1 MGHNAASEKHSKKS
15 SKELNGNTKITQENQ
30 NDSKKAALPKKVYT
44 HRNSVLTDLMEVN
57 HLQTVYNI
65 SVAIFV
71 LLLIN
76 LTIYYIALPE
86 IYWKDMEVL
95 FWAVSN
101 KQLILKMLIFFH
113 IFPFLVL
120 YGFKTWIR
128 ARNKINTKLADVL
141 FLFIYITSITFL
153 FVVTSYKV
161 VQIGFRPISNFIIIS
176 EQIRIFMKVYSF
188 VRESAPRVLQYVPS
202 KDGKQEHYLY
212 PTISHYS
219 YYLYCPATIYK
230 DSYPR
235 KKEINYNFV
244 AAQLFRFFACIV
256 ISYCAC
262 VRFLV
267 NIYRDVGSTPFTMK
281 EAVMTLAVSMF
292 LGTLCMFMMFYGFL
306 HSWLNIW
313 AELLRF
319 ADREF
324 YKDWWNSTSF
334 SQYYKKWN
342 AVVYDWLYAYVYI
355 DLNQIGLSR
364 SLSLVL
370 VFIFSSAIH
379 EYLIALSLGFFYPV
393 LAVTYLTV
401 GGKNF
406 EVYSK

>member
-1 MGHNAASEKHSKKS
+1 MCRHLFHG
-15 SKELNGNTKITQENQ
+15 
-30 NDSKKAALPKKVYT
+30 
-44 HRNSVLTDLMEVN
+44 VL
-57 HLQTVYNI
+57 
-65 SVAIFV
+65 
-71 LLLIN
+71 
-76 LTIYYIALPE
+76 
-86 IYWKDMEVL
+86 
-95 FWAVSN
+95 
-101 KQLILKMLIFFH
+101 
-113 IFPFLVL
+113 
-120 YGFKTWIR
+120 
-128 ARNKINTKLADVL
+128 LADVL
-141 FLFIYITSITFL
+141 FLFIYIASIAFL

-161 VQIGFRPISNFIIIS
+161 VENGFRPITNFIIIS
-176 EQIRIFMKVYSF
+176 EQVRIFMKVYSF

-202 KDGKQEHYLY
+202 KDGKQEQNLY
-212 PTISHYS
+212 PTVRHYL

-244 AAQLFRFFACIV
+244 AAQFFGFSCIV
-256 ISYCAC
+256 IYTDGDSEH
-262 VRFLV
+262 
-267 NIYRDVGSTPFTMK
+267 YRDVGSTPFTMK

-401 GGKNF
+401 GVSLVFVTKNRKTQF
-406 EVYSK
+406 WNTFMWSMLFAGWGVVICLYCTEWFARINCKGLDNPIQDFFVPRSWSKSCHIITFS